1 MRLDSS
7 LIVIGFSAI
16 LLASA
21 AAALHAQQTEGMT
34 QLKMT
39 LHTDKE
45 AYHSGETM
53 LLSAELSE
61 LVENATVSVRGI
73 MDSWGGYRLKQ
84 DYAIPG
90 SSPQR
95 QINFTFIMPSC
106 YGCAGV
112 SPGNYGIYAELSGTR
127 IANATVAIRLEK

>member
-7 LIVIGFSAI
+7 LIIIGFAAI

-21 AAALHAQQTEGMT
+21 AVALHAQQTEGIM
-34 QLKMT
+34 QLKIT

-45 AYHSGETM
+45 AYRSGETM

-73 MDSWGGYRLKQ
+73 MDSGGSYRVQQ
-84 DYAIPG
+84 DYMILAG
-90 SSPQR
+90 SPKK
-95 QINFTFIMPSC
+95 QINFTFNMPSC
-106 YGCAGV
+106 YGCAGI
-112 SPGNYGIYAELSGTR
+112 SPGNYDIYAELSGTR